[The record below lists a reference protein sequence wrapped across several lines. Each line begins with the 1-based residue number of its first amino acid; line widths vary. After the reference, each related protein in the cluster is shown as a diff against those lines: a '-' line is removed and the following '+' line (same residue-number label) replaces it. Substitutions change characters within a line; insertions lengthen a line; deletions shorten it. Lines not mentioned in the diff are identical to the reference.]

1 MVTSRRK
8 LLAAAVAGALSIVAG
23 AATAAEQ
30 AAAQQ
35 PAVKSE
41 PIYGYQMMTPQ
52 ERDEYREKMRNAGS
66 AAERQA
72 IRDEHHAAMVA
83 RAKERGLTLPDRP
96 TGAGPYGPGAGRGPG
111 GAGPRGPGMGP
122 GGGGPRGP
130 GMGPPEG
137 YGPRGPGYGPRGPG
151 YGPGAAQQ

>member
-1 MVTSRRK
+1 MMTFRTR
-8 LLAAAVAGALSIVAG
+8 LLAAAIAGTLGAVAGM
-23 AATAAEQ
+23 ATAAEQ
-30 AAAQQ
+30 STDR

-52 ERDEYREKMRNAGS
+52 ERDEYRAKMRNAAS

-72 IRDEHHAAMVA
+72 IRDEHHAAMAA
-83 RAKERGLTLPDRP
+83 RAKERGFTLPDRP
-96 TGAGPYGPGAGRGPG
+96 T

-122 GGGGPRGP
+122 GMGPGGAGSRGP
-130 GMGPPEG
+130 GMGPG
-137 YGPRGPGYGPRGPG
+137 GRGPG

>member
-1 MVTSRRK
+1 MVTFRRR

-23 AATAAEQ
+23 VTAAAEQ
-30 AAAQQ
+30 AAAEK

-52 ERDEYREKMRNAGS
+52 ERDEYRAKMRNARS
-66 AAERQA
+66 VTERQA
-72 IRDEHHAAMVA
+72 IRDEHHATMVE
-83 RAKERGLTLPDRP
+83 RAKERGLSLPDRP
-96 TGAGPYGPGAGRGPG
+96 TGAGPYGPGPGRGPG

-122 GGGGPRGP
+122 GMGPGGAGPRGP

-137 YGPRGPGYGPRGPG
+137 YGPRGQGYGPRGPG
-151 YGPGAAQQ
+151 TQQ